1 MAMSSSA
8 PHWCDGRVIAFVVA
22 MLLTLVVAWSMCWC
36 GHAIAL
42 WPLPCRHRHAMHIA
56 LLLPNL
62 VMVVAVVW
70 YGGEGHGCGCGG
82 IIIVMLWLWLWSSR
96 CDDSLGVGYASVGVY
111 TGPVTK

>member
-1 MAMSSSA
+1 MAMSSSV

-22 MLLTLVVAWSMCWC
+22 MLLMLVVAWSMCWCGPC

-70 YGGEGHGCGCGG
+70 YGGEGHGCGWHY
-82 IIIVMLWLWLWSSR
+82 VWLWWRRHCRVVVVVVVVAL
-96 CDDSLGVGYASVGVY
+96 
-111 TGPVTK
+111 